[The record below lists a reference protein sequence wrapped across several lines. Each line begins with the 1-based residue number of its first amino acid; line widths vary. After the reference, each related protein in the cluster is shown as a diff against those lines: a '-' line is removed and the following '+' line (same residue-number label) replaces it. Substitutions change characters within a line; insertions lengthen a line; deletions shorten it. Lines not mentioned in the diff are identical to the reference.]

1 MTDVDRLAEMFRRRD
16 QGALR
21 QRDNT

>member
-1 MTDVDRLAEMFRRRD
+1 MAPSTLA

-21 QRDNT
+21 QR